1 MLEQPALL
9 LRPWA
14 PGDALPRRVW
24 VVDPTTDAVLGSA
37 RRRGGRG
44 RFARLRWWGRP
55 VIEVRESDD
64 EPLLFTMWPG
74 WGFAQRW
81 RVEDAEGGRVGRVA
95 GPFLLDRRDAALAVL
110 RRGTGGTSYQ
120 DAHGRELA
128 ETEVRNEGICLT
140 FLPDGQGS
148 PFVKMLLLAAALV
161 HNEAALGDL

>member
-1 MLEQPALL
+1 MLEQSALL

-24 VVDPTTDAVLGSA
+24 IVDPVTDDVLGSA

-44 RFARLRWWGRP
+44 RLARLRWWGRP

-74 WGFAQRW
+74 WGFARRW
-81 RVEDAEGGRVGRVA
+81 RVEDAEGACVGRVA
-95 GPFLLDRRDAALAVL
+95 GPFLLDRRDAPLAFLHRFVERSL
-110 RRGTGGTSYQ
+110 YQ

-128 ETEVRNEGICLT
+128 EAEAWDEGIRLT

-148 PFVKMLLLAAALV
+148 PFVKMLMLAAALV
-161 HNEAALGDL
+161 HHEELGDL

>member
-14 PGDALPRRVW
+14 PGDAPPPRIW
-24 VVDPTTDAVLGSA
+24 VVDPVSDDILGSI
-37 RRRGGRG
+37 RRRGGRRG
-44 RFARLRWWGRP
+44 LARLWWWGRP

-74 WGFAQRW
+74 WGFARRW
-81 RVEDAEGGRVGRVA
+81 RVEDAEGTRVGRVA
-95 GPFLLDRRDAALAVL
+95 GPFLLDRRDAPLAFL
-110 RRGTGGTSYQ
+110 RRGAGQPSYQ
-120 DAHGRELA
+120 DAQGRELA
-128 ETEVRNEGICLT
+128 EVEVCDEGIRLT

-161 HNEAALGDL
+161 HNEAALGGL